1 MHSRHAARLRRLG
14 RFARAVLARFT
25 ADRGPSLAASLTYTT
40 LLALVP
46 LLAIGLAVMTAFP
59 AFEDFQ
65 RATETFFED
74 NLLPPRVGDTVL
86 RYLREFSAGAA
97 RLTVVGLAALAVSA
111 LLMLHTIEN
120 AFNGI
125 WRVRRRRPLLV
136 RIVVYAGVVTLGPI
150 LVGASLTTTSYLVSA
165 SLGLAESVPGL
176 HEALLTAGQFALTWT
191 AFTLLYL
198 VVPYRRVAFAHAALG
213 GAVTALLFEAMN
225 RAFAIYIAHMSA
237 YTLVYGA
244 FAAVPLFLVWIYLCW
259 AVTLLGAVLTSI
271 LPDYAHA
278 AWTRSAPA
286 APALPDLLEVLRA
299 LAAAGDRKVMPTALR
314 VASTA
319 RLPLDRAEPVLDALA
334 RGGWAAQTA
343 DGRWLLAC
351 DPAVVTA
358 AQVYESMARA
368 SATRV
373 ERAPALDRL
382 LARTASNVH
391 EALDVPLRALADD
404 AARAAA
410 AGEDATA
417 GEPEEAS
424 SPR

>member
-1 MHSRHAARLRRLG
+1 MMHSRHAARLRRLG
-14 RFARAVLARFT
+14 RFARSVLARFA

-46 LLAIGLAVMTAFP
+46 LLAVGLAVMTAFP

-65 RATETFFED
+65 RATEAFFHD
-74 NLLPPRVGDTVL
+74 NLLPPRVGDTVV
-86 RYLREFSAGAA
+86 RHLREFSAGAA
-97 RLTVVGLAALAVSA
+97 RLTVLGLAVLAVSA
-111 LLMLHTIEN
+111 LLMLNTIES

-125 WRVRRRRPLLV
+125 WRVRRTRPVVV
-136 RIVVYAGVVTLGPI
+136 RIVVYGGVVTLGPI
-150 LVGASLTTTSYLVSA
+150 LVGASLTTTSYLVTA

-176 HEALLTAGQFALTWT
+176 QEALLTAGQFVLTGT

-213 GAVTALLFEAMN
+213 GALTALLFEAMN
-225 RAFAIYIAHMSA
+225 RAFAVYIGHMSS

-244 FAAVPLFLVWIYLCW
+244 FAAGPLFLVWIYLCW
-259 AVTLLGAVLTSI
+259 AVTLLGAVLTSM

-286 APALPDLLEVLRA
+286 APALPDLLEVLRV
-299 LAAAGDRKVMPTALR
+299 LAAGRSRAAGPTAFR
-314 VASTA
+314 VAASA

-351 DPAVVTA
+351 DPEVVTA
-358 AQVYESMARA
+358 AQVYESMAR
-368 SATRV
+368 SSTTRV

-382 LARTASNVH
+382 LAQTTRHVH
-391 EALDVPLRALADD
+391 AALDVPLQALADD
-404 AARAAA
+404 ADRAAA
-410 AGEDATA
+410 DAEAVPAGESE
-417 GEPEEAS
+417 GG
-424 SPR
+424 